1 MTDLRCLKMVPG
13 KIGRAFQMN
22 DMMHQTVFERFRW
35 AAGRWPDRPMLN
47 VVPETAGIYGIAAG
61 ETSYAQALGIVEAL
75 AQGFRACGFGPGH
88 RVGLLLQNR
97 PEFLWHWLAL
107 NACGASI
114 VPINPDLR
122 AAELTYLIEHSEM
135 VLAISIPDRC
145 GDLRAAAPGLTVVA
159 PGDVIEAVSP
169 VTGNSGADAEC
180 ALLYTSGTTGRP
192 KGCVLSN
199 FYFLNT
205 GDWYAGVGDAL
216 TIHEDPPE
224 RMLTPLPLFHVNAL
238 VFSVMGMMTVGG
250 CLSVLDRFHPG
261 TWWDSVRACDAT
273 IIHYLGIMPP
283 LLMKQPEGPGERDH
297 NVRLGFGAGI
307 DPALHV
313 AAEERFGFPHVE
325 GWAMTETGAGGVI
338 MATAE
343 PRNPG
348 TANFGRPRDGV
359 EARIV
364 LDDGSE
370 AGVNT
375 PGELLVRRA
384 GPEPR
389 RGFFSGYLKNSQ
401 ATDEAWQ
408 GGWLHT
414 GDIVLRDAN
423 GNFRFVDRKKNI
435 VRRSGENISAAEV
448 ESILLQRPDIRN
460 LAVAPAPDDVRG
472 EEVMALII
480 ADGARDAAQAAEIT
494 RWALDQMAYYKT
506 PGWIAFV
513 DALPVTATEKIQ
525 RGEIRTL
532 AGEIL
537 ERGAAHDL
545 RALKK
550 RG

>member
-1 MTDLRCLKMVPG
+1 MKMVPG

-61 ETSYAQALGIVEAL
+61 KTSYAQALGTVEAL

-135 VLAISIPDRC
+135 VLAISIPDRLD
-145 GDLRAAAPGLTVVA
+145 DLRAAAAGLTVVA
-159 PGDVIEAVSP
+159 PGDAIGAVSP

-192 KGCVLSN
+192 KGCMLSN
-199 FYFLNT
+199 FYFLHT

-283 LLMKQPEGPGERDH
+283 LLMKQPEGPGDRDH

-348 TANFGRPRDGV
+348 TANFGQPRDGV

-370 AGVNT
+370 AGT
-375 PGELLVRRA
+375 DEPGELLVRRA
-384 GPEPR
+384 GPDPH
-389 RGFFSGYLKNSQ
+389 RGFFSGYLKNPE
-401 ATDEAWQ
+401 ATAETWD

-414 GDIVLRDAN
+414 GDIVLRDVN

-448 ESILLQRPDIRN
+448 ESILLQRADIRN

-480 ADGARDAAQAAEIT
+480 ADGACDAVQAAEIT
-494 RWALDQMAYYKT
+494 RWALDQMAYYKA

>member
-1 MTDLRCLKMVPG
+1 MKIVPG
-13 KIGRAFQMN
+13 KIGRDLRMTELT
-22 DMMHQTVFERFRW
+22 HQTVFERFCW
-35 AAGRWPDRPMLN
+35 AAKRWPDRTMLN
-47 VVPETAGIYGIAAG
+47 VVLETAGIYGIEPGETTFAEAFGIVDGLANDFRAAG
-61 ETSYAQALGIVEAL
+61 Y
-75 AQGFRACGFGPGH
+75 GPGH
-88 RVGLLLQNR
+88 RVGMLLQNR

-107 NACGASI
+107 NACGVSI

-135 VLAISIPDRC
+135 VMAISIADRRD
-145 GDLRAAAPGLTVVA
+145 DLRAAVAGLTVIA
-159 PGDVIEAVSP
+159 PADEIPPVRTGSG
-169 VTGNSGADAEC
+169 VTGPDAEC

-192 KGCVLSN
+192 KGCMLSN

-205 GDWYAGVGDAL
+205 GDWYAGVGGAL
-216 TIHEDPPE
+216 SIQEDPPE
-224 RMLTPLPLFHVNAL
+224 RMLTPLPLFHTNAL

-250 CLSVLDRFHPG
+250 CLSVLDRFHPA
-261 TWWDSVRACDAT
+261 TWWDSVRACDAS

-283 LLMKQPEGPGERDH
+283 LLMKQPEGPGDRDH
-297 NVRLGFGAGI
+297 NVRIGFGAGI

-313 AAEERFGFPHVE
+313 AAEKRFGFPHVE

-338 MATAE
+338 MATTE
-343 PRNPG
+343 PRDPG
-348 TANFGRPRDGV
+348 TANFGQPRGGV

-370 AGVNT
+370 AGVDE

-384 GPEPR
+384 GPDPR
-389 RGFFSGYLKNSQ
+389 RGFFSGYLKNPVVT
-401 ATDEAWQ
+401 AETWEGD
-408 GGWLHT
+408 WLHT

-480 ADGARDAAQAAEIT
+480 SDGGRDGRHAEEIM
-494 RWALDQMAYYKT
+494 RWALSQMAYYKA

-532 AGEIL
+532 VSETLASGE
-537 ERGAAHDL
+537 AHDL